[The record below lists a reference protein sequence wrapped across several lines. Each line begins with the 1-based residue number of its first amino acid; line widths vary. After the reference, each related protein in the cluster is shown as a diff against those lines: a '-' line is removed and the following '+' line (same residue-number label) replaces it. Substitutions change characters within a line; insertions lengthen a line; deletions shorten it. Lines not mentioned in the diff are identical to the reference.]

1 LIRIKTLINFL
12 IASFKIPVLCIF
24 YKGWTFFPHGTF
36 FSSLFVFRLLSFFLG
51 ADNTKTSLF
60 LVVPSLHHPSFTKK
74 NITTHARAI
83 HSNAIH
89 FRALYIYIYTHKKTF
104 NASSFVFVGW
114 SFVLLKETHRRSER
128 RRKKSSTATTENTQR
143 RLFVFVLNLRAL
155 ISSRARV
162 SLSLSRCS
170 FERRRGGK
178 EEEAQRGTE
187 NDTETTVRKKKTKK
201 TRGKEERETTTSSS
215 PLSRR
220 ATLGTKNC
228 RFIFHLGF
236 SN

>member
-1 LIRIKTLINFL
+1 VREEERN
-12 IASFKIPVLCIF
+12 
-24 YKGWTFFPHGTF
+24 
-36 FSSLFVFRLLSFFLG
+36 
-51 ADNTKTSLF
+51 
-60 LVVPSLHHPSFTKK
+60 
-74 NITTHARAI
+74 
-83 HSNAIH
+83 
-89 FRALYIYIYTHKKTF
+89 
-104 NASSFVFVGW
+104 
-114 SFVLLKETHRRSER
+114 HRP
-128 RRKKSSTATTENTQR
+128 TTENTQR
-143 RLFVFVLNLRAL
+143 RLFVFVLNLHAL

-187 NDTETTVRKKKTKK
+187 NDTETTVVRKKKTKK

>member
-1 LIRIKTLINFL
+1 
-12 IASFKIPVLCIF
+12 
-24 YKGWTFFPHGTF
+24 
-36 FSSLFVFRLLSFFLG
+36 
-51 ADNTKTSLF
+51 
-60 LVVPSLHHPSFTKK
+60 VPSLHHPSFTKK
-74 NITTHARAI
+74 NITTHARTI

-128 RRKKSSTATTENTQR
+128 RRKKSSTDDRKHAETS
-143 RLFVFVLNLRAL
+143 LRFCSKFTCIDFFA
-155 ISSRARV
+155 RARF
-162 SLSLSRCS
+162 SLSRAALS
-170 FERRRGGK
+170 REEEEEKKKKHKEEQRTTQKQPWSERRRRRR
-178 EEEAQRGTE
+178 Q
-187 NDTETTVRKKKTKK
+187 
-201 TRGKEERETTTSSS
+201 RGKEERETTTSSS

>member
-1 LIRIKTLINFL
+1 LQ
-12 IASFKIPVLCIF
+12 
-24 YKGWTFFPHGTF
+24 
-36 FSSLFVFRLLSFFLG
+36 
-51 ADNTKTSLF
+51 
-60 LVVPSLHHPSFTKK
+60 
-74 NITTHARAI
+74 
-83 HSNAIH
+83 
-89 FRALYIYIYTHKKTF
+89 KTF

-128 RRKKSSTATTENTQR
+128 RRKKSSTDDRKHAQR
-143 RLFVFVLNLRAL
+143 RLFVFVLNLHAL

-187 NDTETTVRKKKTKK
+187 NDTETTVVRKKKTKK